1 MEALTLLPAFCSGL
15 KLVTGFFAGEIFL
28 AEAVA
33 SIDQRVWRLCRVGLA
48 MTARPLVTGH
58 LRVAKLKLHQIQDL
72 AVRFTML
79 LNYNTSS
86 IQVKQ
91 QQLLFMA

>member
-1 MEALTLLPAFCSGL
+1 M
-15 KLVTGFFAGEIFL
+15 
-28 AEAVA
+28 
-33 SIDQRVWRLCRVGLA
+33 RLA

-72 AVRFTML
+72 AVRFAML

-91 QQLLFMA
+91 QQLLFVA